1 METKYFDNGFVGKKV
16 DNANEAIMLH
26 NAGMDIRAK
35 NGCDFLWCDDDNEEP
50 SVSEVA
56 SRIIECIKDHGFVY
70 AGFELEGQKVVRD
83 ASTNLSCDV
92 QKGQT
97 VYFLY
102 NGTIDN
108 GVVESISMRSD
119 KLLDDFFNLRLRR
132 MRECALYINDIK
144 VAMNLLDHINDIAM
158 LVQRDFVTVKMRDGE
173 YRHISLDK
181 VFASKDDLISNLIVN
196 AK

>member
-56 SRIIECIKDHGFVY
+56 SRIIECINDHGFVY

-102 NGTIDN
+102 G
-108 GVVESISMRSD
+108 GVIEKGEVASISMSSD
-119 KLLDDFFNLRLRR
+119 NFLEDIIRHRLRLI
-132 MRECALYINDIK
+132 RECA
-144 VAMNLLDHINDIAM
+144 VHINDITVAMNFLGHIDDISM
-158 LVQRDFVTVKMRDGE
+158 LVQHNFVTVKNRDGQFR
-173 YRHISLDK
+173 YISLNK